1 MKSISTP
8 DTTSGHS
15 SDNKYCLPISRADV
29 SKINHQTLTITNMK
43 SKFTFN
49 SIGSILLCSLLFI
62 LALGTRN
69 VSAQPNISTYTF
81 AQATGTYK
89 QAGAGASLTSSGCY
103 DDAGFAAIALP
114 FTFTYHGLAFT

>member
-1 MKSISTP
+1 MKSISTS

-15 SDNKYCLPISRADV
+15 SDNKSCLPVSRAGI

-49 SIGSILLCSLLFI
+49 AMGSILFCSLLFI

-69 VSAQPNISTYTF
+69 ASAQPNISTYSY
-81 AQATGTYK
+81 AQTAGTYK
-89 QAGAGASLTSSGCY
+89 QEGAGASFTPSGCY

-114 FTFTYHGLAFT
+114 FTFT